1 MSDQVEA
8 LKRKALEA
16 GIIDQDPAI
25 GVLLDDPA
33 ERPEL
38 PRVLLPLDGRL
49 NSDFN
54 RDVGAVLSGK
64 GLYRYR
70 DRLVT
75 VKMNSQ
81 TGRPDI
87 ETVDPHRFRS
97 WVENHLVCYRL
108 QFNRHGA
115 VKVNQTMGVD
125 VAATCIV
132 SDAFLD
138 QQRRLLRV
146 NTVRLPIQRASG
158 AIELLPTG
166 YDEESGILTVGTSW
180 DYDEDMTV
188 EAAFFALEDL
198 VKEFPFLDAR
208 SKAVFFA
215 AFFGQ
220 YGYFLQ
226 PLDTKR
232 MGFLMHAN
240 SAGCGKGL
248 LVEMLLTVV
257 WGVASVDP
265 MPDKTK
271 DLKDRLDTAVREA
284 KQYIAF
290 DDLDQTYLR
299 SGTLNAF
306 ITASWWSGRKFH
318 AQEEFSEP
326 KTPVIFLTANNL
338 ELTSD
343 LSRRLL
349 TCDLFA
355 PEADIQERKINR
367 VIDAEWLRLPN
378 IRRQLCSA
386 LWTLVKAW
394 RDAGRPSHGRQVA
407 GFQSW
412 SALYGGLVMN
422 SGWDD
427 PCVPLIIE
435 GFGNT
440 EYSDMLALITHL
452 ASGVAK
458 SVEFEFIDI
467 VNACRE
473 LNCFGHM
480 IKGKLVRG
488 KGAEGEDIAEFTPS
502 DETNSSFGKLLGRY
516 GGKAFTTK
524 DGKRVIFDK
533 RGKNRHKKFVL
544 QVADIVGS

>member
-1 MSDQVEA
+1 MSDQVQA
-8 LKRKALEA
+8 LKKKALEA
-16 GIIDQDPAI
+16 GIIDQSDEPPE
-25 GVLLDDPA
+25 LLDDPA

-54 RDVGAVLSGK
+54 RDMGAIVAGK

-70 DRLVT
+70 DRIVT
-75 VKMNSQ
+75 VKINSQ
-81 TGRPDI
+81 TGRADI
-87 ETVDPHRFRS
+87 ESVDPHRFRS
-97 WVENHLVCYRL
+97 WVEKHLVCYRL
-108 QFNRHGA
+108 QFNKHGA
-115 VKVNQTMGVD
+115 IKVNQTMGID
-125 VAATCIV
+125 VAATCIAA
-132 SDAFLD
+132 DGFLD
-138 QQRRLLRV
+138 LQDRLLRV
-146 NTVRLPIQRASG
+146 NTVRLPIQRADGS
-158 AIELLPTG
+158 IELLPTG
-166 YDEESGILTVGTSW
+166 YDAESCILTLTTSW
-180 DYDEDMTV
+180 SYDDEMTV
-188 EAAFFALEDL
+188 EAAYCVLEDL

-220 YGYFLQ
+220 FGYFLQ
-226 PLDTKR
+226 PLDAKR

-284 KQYIAF
+284 KPYIAF
-290 DDLDQTYLR
+290 DDLDQSYLR

-318 AQEEFSEP
+318 AQEEFAEP
-326 KTPVIFLTANNL
+326 KTPVVFLTANNL
-338 ELTSD
+338 ELTGD

-367 VIDAEWLRLPN
+367 VIEVEWLRQPN
-378 IRRQLCSA
+378 IRRQICSA
-386 LWTLVKAW
+386 LWTLIKLW
-394 RDAGRPSHGRQVA
+394 RDAGRPSTGRQVA

-412 SALYGGLVMN
+412 SAIYGGIAMHA
-422 SGWDD
+422 GWDD
-427 PCVPLIIE
+427 PCVPMIIE

-452 ASGVAK
+452 AAGVAK
-458 SVEFEFIDI
+458 LGEFEFIDI

-480 IKGKLVRG
+480 IKGKLVKG
-488 KGAEGEDIAEFTPS
+488 KGADGEDFAEFTPS
-502 DETNSSFGKLLGRY
+502 DETNSSLGKLLGRY